1 MENRIQ
7 GNLWKPCGCHLE
19 RAGSGWAPRLALLPI
34 PPSPQPQLFSPL
46 CLSLFHDAT
55 KRVCVV
61 GFWNTQT
68 SCFPPSIFSDSGAC
82 ARGPAHGFC
91 MLWKAI
97 PFPHLSYG
105 GLQLPLA
112 REAQILHCHKFP
124 VHHLKPGL
132 CRQPSPTALPLGSP
146 SSSSCLSDL
155 SLPAHHSSLPT
166 QALISISLP
175 HVLAPGD
182 SSPNTTPRTPV
193 LAVLSTALP
202 ICCHTRAESW
212 YASPLQNCQSQECQE
227 VEMVLRHKVK

>member
-1 MENRIQ
+1 M
-7 GNLWKPCGCHLE
+7 PC
-19 RAGSGWAPRLALLPI
+19 S
-34 PPSPQPQLFSPL
+34 PSHH
-46 CLSLFHDAT
+46 CLSTSFAAHSACPSSMMQQ
-55 KRVCVV
+55 RGCVLV
-61 GFWNTQT
+61 GFQNTQT
-68 SCFPPSIFSDSGAC
+68 SCFPASIFSDSGAC

-132 CRQPSPTALPLGSP
+132 CRQPSPTAFSLGSP
-146 SSSSCLSDL
+146 SSSSSSCLSDL

-175 HVLAPGD
+175 HALAPGD

-212 YASPLQNCQSQECQE
+212 YASPLQNCKSQECQE